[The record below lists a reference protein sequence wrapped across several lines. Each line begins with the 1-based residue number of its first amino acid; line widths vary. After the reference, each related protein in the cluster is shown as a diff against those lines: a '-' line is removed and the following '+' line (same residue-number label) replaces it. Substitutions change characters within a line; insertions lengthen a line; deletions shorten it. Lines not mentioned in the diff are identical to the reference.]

1 LPAVAAS
8 VADYDRSHAG
18 TVAAI
23 AIPVT
28 IPVTV
33 TVAVPEYAPVTIAI
47 TIVIVIAVEAARLAK
62 AVIAKP
68 AAYALDLL
76 DDAQLGLRRRNIGGA
91 GEIDGVG
98 AVGQQ
103 RRAGDGCGG
112 GQRHQQEF
120 AHFSS
125 SSLFAVVTWK
135 RDLDKPILPAG
146 KCPDRATSVPSE
158 GGTKSP
164 ARHSGGKRARAEGAD
179 ASPGNTV
186 LVFDRRSRRDELK
199 GLWRQLEAETA
210 PRRGR
215 RSGFRPTQI
224 AGPATCHKMPQ

>member
-1 LPAVAAS
+1 
-8 VADYDRSHAG
+8 
-18 TVAAI
+18 
-23 AIPVT
+23 
-28 IPVTV
+28 
-33 TVAVPEYAPVTIAI
+33 
-47 TIVIVIAVEAARLAK
+47 VEAARLAE

-76 DDAQLGLRRRNIGGA
+76 DDAQLGLRRRNIDSA

-112 GQRHQQEF
+112 GQRHQQEL

-135 RDLDKPILPAG
+135 SRISKPENAPIERPRFLP
-146 KCPDRATSVPSE
+146 KE
-158 GGTKSP
+158 GPNRRHVTLA
-164 ARHSGGKRARAEGAD
+164 ARRARAEGAD

-186 LVFDRRSRRDELK
+186 LGFDRRSRRDELK

-215 RSGFRPTQI
+215 RSGFS
-224 AGPATCHKMPQ
+224 PA

>member
-1 LPAVAAS
+1 LPAIAAS
-8 VADYDRSHAG
+8 VADHDRSHTG

-28 IPVTV
+28 
-33 TVAVPEYAPVTIAI
+33 VAVPVAITVSEYAPITIAI
-47 TIVIVIAVEAARLAK
+47 TIAVVIVITVEAARLAE

-76 DDAQLGLRRRNIGGA
+76 DDAQLGLRRRNIGSA

-103 RRAGDGCGG
+103 RGAGDGCGG
-112 GQRHQQEF
+112 GQRHQQEL

-125 SSLFAVVTWK
+125 SSLFSFAVVTWK
-135 RDLDKPILPAG
+135 SRFSKPE
-146 KCPDRATSVPSE
+146 KCPDRATSVLPKE
-158 GGTKSP
+158 EPNRRHVTLA
-164 ARHSGGKRARAEGAD
+164 ARRARAEGAD

-186 LVFDRRSRRDELK
+186 LGFDR
-199 GLWRQLEAETA
+199 
-210 PRRGR
+210 
-215 RSGFRPTQI
+215 
-224 AGPATCHKMPQ
+224 

>member
-18 TVAAI
+18 TVAVAIPKTVPVAI
-23 AIPVT
+23 A
-28 IPVTV
+28 V

-112 GQRHQQEF
+112 GQRHQQEL

-135 RDLDKPILPAG
+135 SRFSKPENAPIERPRFLP
-146 KCPDRATSVPSE
+146 KE
-158 GGTKSP
+158 GP
-164 ARHSGGKRARAEGAD
+164 NRRHVTLAANEQ
-179 ASPGNTV
+179 
-186 LVFDRRSRRDELK
+186 ELK
-199 GLWRQLEAETA
+199 EQTRH
-210 PRRGR
+210 
-215 RSGFRPTQI
+215 
-224 AGPATCHKMPQ
+224 PATLSSASTGDRDAASLKGFGVSWK